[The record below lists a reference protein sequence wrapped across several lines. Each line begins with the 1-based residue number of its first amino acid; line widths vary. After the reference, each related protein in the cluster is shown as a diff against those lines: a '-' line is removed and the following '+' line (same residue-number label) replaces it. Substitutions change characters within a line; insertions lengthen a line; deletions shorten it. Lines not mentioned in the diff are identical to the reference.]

1 MATDAWDAVKLLK
14 RSRLIQ
20 TLMLPISVPTVRWQ
34 VPSGWMN
41 RRTSAAQVVIWGAS
55 LGPGLITRN
64 PYASMWLLPLLLPL
78 IGDWHLGVTVGIIAG
93 GSHGL

>member
-41 RRTSAAQVVIWGAS
+41 
-55 LGPGLITRN
+55 
-64 PYASMWLLPLLLPL
+64 
-78 IGDWHLGVTVGIIAG
+78 
-93 GSHGL
+93 